1 MSALD
6 SASWE
11 TLYQSAYGRLELDG
25 ARRLVRY
32 TRSAVP
38 FPSVAD
44 AEAMFRAIGNAQ
56 LPRPRRELVLLS
68 DVRAA
73 IGRNDAAFEHVVQS
87 HGRELFEGFAKRA
100 ALVRTVVGSLQVKRM
115 NRERVLP
122 VEVFVDEAEALAYLG
137 V

>member
-1 MSALD
+1 MSAWT
-6 SASWE
+6 SWE
-11 TLYQSAYGRLELDG
+11 ILYQSEFGRLEVDP

-38 FPSVAD
+38 FPTIED
-44 AEAMFRAIGNAQ
+44 AEAMFRAIGDAK

-73 IGRNDAAFEHVVQS
+73 VGRNDAAFEKTVNTFS
-87 HGRELFEGFAKRA
+87 AELFEGFAKRA
-100 ALVRTVVGSLQVKRM
+100 ALVRTVVGSLQVKRL

-122 VEVFVDEAEALAYLG
+122 VEVFVDEDAALAYLG
-137 V
+137 L